1 MTASG
6 YIPLVGKLAIYP
18 TGTLGTPLKEE
29 PMPESPES
37 ESVSLEDLV
46 YSNMVQV
53 EAITRLLVEKGI
65 ITPEELIDEVKAVH
79 AEQHKKAGGVG
90 IS

>member
-1 MTASG
+1 
-6 YIPLVGKLAIYP
+6 
-18 TGTLGTPLKEE
+18 
-29 PMPESPES
+29 MPEPPES

-65 ITPEELIDEVKAVH
+65 ITPEELLEEVKVIRTK
-79 AEQHKKAGGVG
+79 QHKAAGCVG

>member
-1 MTASG
+1 
-6 YIPLVGKLAIYP
+6 
-18 TGTLGTPLKEE
+18 
-29 PMPESPES
+29 MPEPPER
-37 ESVSLEDLV
+37 ESVS
-46 YSNMVQV
+46 MVQV
-53 EAITRLLVEKGI
+53 EAVTRLLVEKGI

>member
-1 MTASG
+1 
-6 YIPLVGKLAIYP
+6 
-18 TGTLGTPLKEE
+18 
-29 PMPESPES
+29 MPKSPER

-46 YSNMVQV
+46 YSSMIQT
-53 EAITRLLVEKGI
+53 EAITRLLVEKGV
-65 ITPEELIDEVKAVH
+65 ITPEELIDEVKAVN

>member
-1 MTASG
+1 MLLLG
-6 YIPLVGKLAIYP
+6 ILPLAGKLALYP
-18 TGTLGTPLKEE
+18 SGALGTLYKEE
-29 PMPESPES
+29 PMPEPPER

-46 YSNMVQV
+46 YSNMVQI
-53 EAITRLLVEKGI
+53 EAITRLLVEKGV

>member
-1 MTASG
+1 MS
-6 YIPLVGKLAIYP
+6 VV
-18 TGTLGTPLKEE
+18 TGLTPPGALGTPLKEE
-29 PMPESPES
+29 PMSESPER
-37 ESVSLEDLV
+37 EPVSLEDLV

-53 EAITRLLVEKGI
+53 EAITRLLVDKGI
-65 ITPEELIDEVKAVH
+65 ITPEELIDEVKTVH

>member
-1 MTASG
+1 
-6 YIPLVGKLAIYP
+6 
-18 TGTLGTPLKEE
+18 
-29 PMPESPES
+29 MPEPPER
-37 ESVSLEDLV
+37 EPVSLEDLV

-65 ITPEELIDEVKAVH
+65 ITPEELIDEVKVAH

>member
-1 MTASG
+1 MA
-6 YIPLVGKLAIYP
+6 
-18 TGTLGTPLKEE
+18 KERE
-29 PMPESPES
+29 E
-37 ESVSLEDLV
+37 VSLEDLV
-46 YSNMVQV
+46 YTNLVQI
-53 EAITRLLVEKGI
+53 EAVTRLLVEKGV

>member
-1 MTASG
+1 
-6 YIPLVGKLAIYP
+6 
-18 TGTLGTPLKEE
+18 
-29 PMPESPES
+29 MPEPPER
-37 ESVSLEDLV
+37 EPVSLEDLV
-46 YSNMVQV
+46 YSNMVQI
-53 EAITRLLVEKGI
+53 EAVTRLLVEKGV